1 MLNIIA
7 DIVSFIGIAG
17 IVYNVFPGQSSEEI
31 ICVVEPSTA
40 NEIVYLDGSI
50 QGAVNFAFK
59 IKSMSQ
65 QTADDTLKTI
75 AGKLN
80 FPDPIEL
87 SAGTFV
93 KVEQATVPILISYRE
108 SGEYIFSCG
117 FKVEYNKSLRS

>member
-7 DIVSFIGIAG
+7 DIVSFLGIAG

-59 IKSMSQ
+59 VKSMSQ

-75 AGKLN
+75 ADKLN
-80 FPDPIEL
+80 FAEPFEL

-93 KVEQATVPILISYRE
+93 KVEQVTIPVLVSVRE
-108 SGEYIFSCG
+108 SGEYIFSCS
-117 FKVEYNKSLRS
+117 FKVEYNKGV

>member
-7 DIVSFIGIAG
+7 DIISFLGISG

-31 ICVVEPSTA
+31 ICVIEPSTA
-40 NEIVYLDGSI
+40 NEVVYMDGTAE
-50 QGAVNFAFK
+50 GVVNFAFK
-59 IKSMSQ
+59 VKSMSQ

-80 FPDPIEL
+80 FADWIEL
-87 SAGTFV
+87 SAGIFV
-93 KVEQATVPILISYRE
+93 KVEQTTVPILISYRE
-108 SGEYIFSCG
+108 SGEYVFSCG